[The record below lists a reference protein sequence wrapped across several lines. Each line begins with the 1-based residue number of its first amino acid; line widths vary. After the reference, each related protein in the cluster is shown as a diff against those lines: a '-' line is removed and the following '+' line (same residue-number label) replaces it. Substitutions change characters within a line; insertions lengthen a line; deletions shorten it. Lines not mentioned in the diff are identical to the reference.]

1 MKNKIDFSFFIQA
14 KNANPNGDPDMG
26 NLPRIDEETMIG
38 FISDVSIK
46 KNIRNYIEN
55 AFAGVDGIAVGH
67 LNGGYGDLHRVRQC
81 LAQIA
86 PDIVVAHSRE
96 VRVHNA
102 HARRRLAGIY
112 WLGLPVYG
120 ARFLL

>member
-46 KNIRNYIEN
+46 KNIRNYIGLARMGESIEI
-55 AFAGVDGIAVGH
+55 GTT
-67 LNGGYGDLHRVRQC
+67 RQK
-81 LAQIA
+81 
-86 PDIVVAHSRE
+86 
-96 VRVHNA
+96 
-102 HARRRLAGIY
+102 RR
-112 WLGLPVYG
+112 PTK
-120 ARFLL
+120 